1 MVKLQNKLWIHNF
14 ILHSLKMY
22 RGTYNMMAIMISIV
36 VIILHDWIIF
46 WWRKLTINVKTYKWM
61 YK

>member
-1 MVKLQNKLWIHNF
+1 
-14 ILHSLKMY
+14 MY
-22 RGTYNMMAIMISIV
+22 RGTYSMMAIVINIV

-46 WWRKLTINVKTYKWM
+46 WWRKLAINVKTYRWM